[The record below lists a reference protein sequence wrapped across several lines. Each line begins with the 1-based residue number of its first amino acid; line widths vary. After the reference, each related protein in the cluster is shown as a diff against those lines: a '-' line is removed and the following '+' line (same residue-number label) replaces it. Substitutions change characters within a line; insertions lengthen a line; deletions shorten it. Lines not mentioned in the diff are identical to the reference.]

1 MGITLLV
8 LFIELV
14 IVLLGGYLISRRQ
27 GIMVLGA
34 HVLLLNLGWL
44 IGTWLRYLARCAP
57 YADNPQECP
66 PDPQWALGG
75 VLGVLLLA
83 LPVILS
89 FWLGLLSLRRFF
101 LPLRDKRDMWDALWC
116 LVGFVFGRHRP
127 YYMATEP
134 LIADGQLIRTLDG
147 KIVSPFTGPGVILV
161 NSHYAVP
168 LTTGPELARVE
179 APRLIFTRRKER
191 PLQVVDLRPHIRL
204 LPLQPTTKDGVELKT
219 LLFLVFK
226 IDPQGATNQ
235 EQLYP
240 FSESAVFAA
249 VRSQK
254 AGRDKEFLWDEFVVD
269 TARGIGYDVFAEY
282 RFDEMQGTAGRE
294 QVRSEIEKRLRQA
307 VGQRQP
313 GVGLGQGDWHG
324 ITIMGVG
331 LSNIE
336 ATSVRVA
343 EWRVEEWRAPQAA
356 QATRLKAIGEADA
369 IKIVGQARA
378 SAQRDLVNML
388 LDRLKD
394 AQTLPAD
401 QAASIIILRSVEMM
415 EQMARQLPSPDQQ
428 EIEADLSIAAR
439 RVRKHGQ
446 L

>member
-1 MGITLLV
+1 MGIILLV
-8 LFIELV
+8 LSIELV
-14 IVLLGGYLISRRQ
+14 AVLLGGYLISRRQ

-34 HVLLLNLGWL
+34 HVLALTLGWL
-44 IGTWLRYLARCAP
+44 IGVWLQHSAWCAP
-57 YADNPQECP
+57 YADTLHECP
-66 PDPQWALGG
+66 ADPQWALGG

-83 LPVILS
+83 LPALLS
-89 FWLGLLSLRRFF
+89 FWVGLLSLRRFF
-101 LPLRDKRDMWDALWC
+101 LPLRDKRDMWDAVWC
-116 LVGFVFGRHRP
+116 LVGFVIGRTRP
-127 YYMATEP
+127 YYRAVEP
-134 LIADGQLIRTLDG
+134 LIADGQLIRTFDG
-147 KIVSPFTGPGVILV
+147 KIVSAFTGPGVILV

-168 LTTGPELARVE
+168 LTSGPKLTRVD

-204 LPLQPTTKDGVELKT
+204 LPLQPTTQDGVELKT

-226 IDPQGATNQ
+226 IDSQDATDT
-235 EQLYP
+235 EPLYP
-240 FSESAVFAA
+240 FSENAVFAA

-269 TARGIGYDVFAEY
+269 TARGIGYDVFAKY

-313 GVGLGQGDWHG
+313 GVGLGYGDWHG

-336 ATSVRVA
+336 AASLQVA
-343 EWRVEEWRAPQAA
+343 DWRVEEWRAPQAA
-356 QATRLKAIGEADA
+356 QATRLKAVGEADA

-378 SAQRDLVNML
+378 NAQRDMVNML

-415 EQMARQLPSPDQQ
+415 EQMAQQLPSPDQQ
-428 EIEADLSIAAR
+428 EIEANLSVAAR
-439 RVRKHGQ
+439 RIRTHGQ